1 MNSEQDAIPAIE
13 GDVVPKPEQDDM
25 AQGRQKLGEHLLEL
39 RRRLIWSFGALSI
52 GALICY
58 FFSEHIFSFLIRPLA
73 TAMGEE
79 STHRLIYTGL
89 TEAFFTTLKLSFF
102 GGLFLT
108 FPIILAQIWIFVA
121 PGLYAREKRAFLPF
135 LAATPVLFVL
145 GGALVYYFVM
155 PLAWKFFLGFQTSPE
170 ETGLPIQ
177 LEARIGDYL
186 NLIISFIFAFGLCF
200 QLPVV
205 LSLMARA
212 GMITADWLAQ
222 RRKFAIVIAFIV
234 GGALTP
240 PDVISQVS
248 LAVPVVG
255 LYEISILMIRYAERA
270 HKRAVAQSLGAES
283 LGDDDKI

>member
-1 MNSEQDAIPAIE
+1 MSDEGHVTPVTPVDA
-13 GDVVPKPEQDDM
+13 VVLSPEQEE
-25 AQGRQKLGEHLLEL
+25 AEHNRQKLTDHLLEL
-39 RRRLIWSFGALSI
+39 RRRLMWSFGALSL
-52 GALICY
+52 GTLFCY
-58 FFSEHIFSFLIRPLA
+58 FFSEHIFAFLIKPLA
-73 TAMGEE
+73 SAMGHE

-108 FPIILAQIWIFVA
+108 FPVILAQIWIFVA
-121 PGLYAREKRAFLPF
+121 PGLYAREKRAFMPF
-135 LAATPVLFVL
+135 LAATPVLFLL

-155 PLAWKFFLGFQTSPE
+155 PMAWKFFLGFQTSPE

-186 NLIISFIFAFGLCF
+186 NLIITFIFAFGLCF

-212 GMITADWLAQ
+212 GIITADWLAQ
-222 RRKFAIVIAFIV
+222 RRKFAIVVAFIV

-248 LAVPVVG
+248 LAIPIML

-270 HKRAVAQSLGAES
+270 HKRALAES
-283 LGDDDKI
+283 EKE